1 MVTWNSREKL
11 LNKMKNYL
19 EHKADF
25 KHKLGI
31 KLYMVSLTLLL
42 VNLFPQLA
50 SAHWGV
56 YLAILAISYIYCL
69 KRVIS

>member
-1 MVTWNSREKL
+1 
-11 LNKMKNYL
+11 MKNYL

-31 KLYMVSLTLLL
+31 KLYMISLTLLL
-42 VNLFPQLA
+42 VNLFPHLA
-50 SAHWGV
+50 SAPWGV

>member
-1 MVTWNSREKL
+1 
-11 LNKMKNYL
+11 MKNYL

-42 VNLFPQLA
+42 VNLFPHLA
-50 SAHWGV
+50 LAHWGV
-56 YLAILAISYIYCL
+56 YLSILTISYIYCL
-69 KRVIS
+69 KRVISS

>member
-1 MVTWNSREKL
+1 
-11 LNKMKNYL
+11 MKNYL

-42 VNLFPQLA
+42 VKLFPILD
-50 SAHWGV
+50 SVHWSV
-56 YLAILAISYIYCL
+56 YLAILAISFIYPKNSNLIL
-69 KRVIS
+69 KIKK